1 MYGMDTSSGKLVA
14 VDFDNTI
21 SAAPALFLEI
31 MRVMEKHGWQV
42 IVVTYRQP
50 NCFPED
56 LQFLVDKGYK
66 VYYTGQIGKAG
77 FMKNRGIVPNIW
89 IDDEPETILRNFDP
103 SRGEFYD

>member
-1 MYGMDTSSGKLVA
+1 MYRMETFSSKTVA
-14 VDFDNTI
+14 IDFDDTI
-21 SAAPALFLEI
+21 SANPQLFLEI
-31 MRVMEKHGWQV
+31 MELMEKVGWNV

-66 VYYTGQIGKAG
+66 VYYTGQINKAG
-77 FMKNRGIVPNIW
+77 FMKNRGIVPDIW